1 MFLCVDFVVTLW
13 VKYVGMLLVEFVWT
27 LCVEVIIVLLE
38 NEGGGMDWHDP
49 LTNNEASVK

>member
-13 VKYVGMLLVEFVWT
+13 VKYVGTLLVEFVWT
-27 LCVEVIIVLLE
+27 LCVEVITVLLE